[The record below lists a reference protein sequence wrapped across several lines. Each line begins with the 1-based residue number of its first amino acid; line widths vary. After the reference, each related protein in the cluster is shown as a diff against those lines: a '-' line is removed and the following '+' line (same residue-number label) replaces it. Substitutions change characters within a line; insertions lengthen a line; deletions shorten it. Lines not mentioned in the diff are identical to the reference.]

1 MQFYAACLMNWGENI
16 IGTESLVM
24 LYENEIQIQY
34 TWIVAVAKMINTG
47 GLVIENVIVSAIAIG
62 SNCERQIFD
71 GT

>member
-1 MQFYAACLMNWGENI
+1 
-16 IGTESLVM
+16 M
-24 LYENEIQIQY
+24 LYENEIQIQH

-62 SNCERQIFD
+62 RNCERQIFD

>member
-1 MQFYAACLMNWGENI
+1 
-16 IGTESLVM
+16 M
-24 LYENEIQIQY
+24 LYENEIQIQH

-47 GLVIENVIVSAIAIG
+47 GLAIENVIVSAIAIS